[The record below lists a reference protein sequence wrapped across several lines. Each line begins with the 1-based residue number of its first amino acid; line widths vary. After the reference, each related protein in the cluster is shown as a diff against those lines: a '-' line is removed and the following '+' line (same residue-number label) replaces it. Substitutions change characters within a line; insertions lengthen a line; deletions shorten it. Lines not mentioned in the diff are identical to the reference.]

1 MINIRKVLKALFLF
15 LKERYTVYNE
25 NERGMNMPRSA
36 WLLIIGMFVN
46 VVGNSFLWP
55 LNTIYMHEYLGKSL
69 TVAGFVLMANAGA
82 GVIGNLLGGVLF
94 DKIGGYRTIMLGN
107 IVSIIALIGLVFRHD
122 FVPYVGLLTILGFSG
137 GIVFPSMYA
146 MIGAVWPE
154 GGRKAFNAIYLANNV
169 GVAIG
174 PAVAGLVAARNMEA
188 IFSANLFFYVIF
200 TLIAYFGYRTMVT
213 NDVVTSNVITASKKI
228 RKKAPFYALLIL
240 SGGYL
245 ITWIIYS
252 QWSTTVSTHALD
264 LGITLTQYSLIWTVN
279 GVVIV
284 LGQPI
289 IAPLVRRFEH
299 QLKVQ
304 MLIGLFIFVGSFVLV
319 SFAETFTEFLI
330 AMVILTFGE
339 ILLWPAIPTIA
350 SQIAPK
356 GRNGFYQG
364 IVNSAATVGK
374 MIGPVAGGFFVDL
387 YDMHTMIL
395 ILTSL
400 LVITFFTT
408 VFYDVPLRKEEK
420 ELN

>member
-1 MINIRKVLKALFLF
+1 
-15 LKERYTVYNE
+15 
-25 NERGMNMPRSA
+25 MPRSA